1 MSACDWCGAD
11 YAPNE
16 LVTCHSDGTTHHF
29 ACRPPTVF
37 VLVSGDPYRVVR
49 VYESAGAAEEGQ
61 LMHPGSRVEEA
72 RYDRR

>member
-1 MSACDWCGAD
+1 MKTCDRCGGGFNAD
-11 YAPNE
+11 HLLTSY
-16 LVTCHSDGTTHHF
+16 SDGTAHHWW
-29 ACRPPTVF
+29 CHPRTLF